1 MIIFPMK
8 AALLVRPCEN
18 DVLVLQSQ
26 VFTTKKKKKSG
37 NKFPYWAKNWTFIC
51 FASTINKQFFD
62 FRGGKSFILISSNL
76 FNWWKR

>member
-26 VFTTKKKKKSG
+26 VFTTKKKKR
-37 NKFPYWAKNWTFIC
+37 NQE
-51 FASTINKQFFD
+51 INFHTE
-62 FRGGKSFILISSNL
+62 L
-76 FNWWKR
+76 

>member
-26 VFTTKKKKKSG
+26 VFTTKKSR
-37 NKFPYWAKNWTFIC
+37 NQE
-51 FASTINKQFFD
+51 INFHTE
-62 FRGGKSFILISSNL
+62 L
-76 FNWWKR
+76 

>member
-37 NKFPYWAKNWTFIC
+37 NKFPY
-51 FASTINKQFFD
+51 
-62 FRGGKSFILISSNL
+62 
-76 FNWWKR
+76 